1 MDYCDGH
8 PHKRDRRGNND
19 DAVDVDGQRNIH
31 ISDVLAPQGDL
42 PVSKLSETS
51 LVIADELRR
60 AELSI
65 NTATRDTAQFLVSTL
80 DAAAN
85 HRLSAA
91 MTHDTVKAAVN
102 ALAALVESQ
111 GQMAMRAHRATEKVG
126 RNLGLDETSWGE
138 GLPKPHGNAF
148 ETRAAINA

>member
-1 MDYCDGH
+1 M
-8 PHKRDRRGNND
+8 
-19 DAVDVDGQRNIH
+19 
-31 ISDVLAPQGDL
+31 
-42 PVSKLSETS
+42 SKLSETS

-65 NTATRDTAQFLVSTL
+65 NAATRDTAQFLVSTL
-80 DAAAN
+80 DAAAT

-102 ALAALVESQ
+102 ALSALVESQ
-111 GQMAMRAHRATEKVG
+111 GQMAMRAHRAAEKVG

-138 GLPKPHGNAF
+138 GLPKPHSNAF
-148 ETRAAINA
+148 DTRAVINA